1 MNQSSISIVKT
12 INIDEN
18 VVFSITN
25 TEPFTFYN
33 ITLEGNSYMT
43 MPAITQL
50 DSGSIAVITATI
62 NSNVN
67 ANVELRIKGLFNAS
81 IGSNPQLYYVNIT
94 ASHTVEPC
102 DKSIIK

>member
-67 ANVELRIKGLFNAS
+67 ANVTAVNTLTDSKVN
-81 IGSNPQLYYVNIT
+81 NNIT
-94 ASHTVEPC
+94 NSNTLT
-102 DKSIIK
+102 DNKINSNIIFS